1 MLGVVLKPGHEL
13 ALEEV
18 PKPSLDGPGQMLV
31 KVTTSAICG
40 SDLHIKYGEIPV
52 LPGTTIGH
60 EFVGVVEEVS
70 SDVRLF
76 KPGDRVD
83 VAAGLWCGCCP
94 PCRRGQVQTCQV
106 SGIWGGGMFKGRPL
120 PGAQTEYVQV
130 FNADMCAIPIPDNV
144 SDEQAILVGD
154 VFSTGY
160 HAVVEAEVGT
170 GDTLAIFGCGPIGL
184 AAVASA
190 GLFGLKKIFAL
201 DLLPNRLAL
210 AEELGA
216 EPIDASDDGAVN
228 QILAATGMHGVD
240 AAIEAAGLPV
250 SFNQAI
256 TSLRRGGTLSVVGL
270 FPSPV
275 ELNLPVLG
283 LSGVRIHMG
292 LANLSYM
299 SQLMELLATG
309 RVDLSG
315 LTTHTFP
322 LSQAMEAYDLFENQK
337 DKCIKVMLKP

>member
-13 ALEEV
+13 ALEDV

-60 EFVGVVEEVS
+60 EFVGVVEEVAP
-70 SDVRLF
+70 DVRLF

-94 PCRRGQVQTCQV
+94 SCRRGEVQTCQV

-130 FNADMCAIPIPDNV
+130 FNADMCALPIPDNV

-160 HAVVEAEVGT
+160 HAVVEAEVDT
-170 GDTLAIFGCGPIGL
+170 GDTLAVFGCGPIGL

-201 DLLPNRLAL
+201 DVLPNRLTL
-210 AEELGA
+210 AEEFGA

-228 QILAATGMHGVD
+228 KILAATGMQGVD
-240 AAIEAAGLPV
+240 AAIEAAGLTV
-250 SFNQAI
+250 SFNQALG
-256 TSLRRGGTLSVVGL
+256 TLRRGGTLSVVGL

-292 LANLSYM
+292 LANLNYM
-299 SQLMELLATG
+299 SQLMDLLATG
-309 RVDLSG
+309 KVDLSG

>member
-1 MLGVVLKPGHEL
+1 MLGVVLKPGNEL
-13 ALEEV
+13 ALEDV
-18 PKPSLDGPGQMLV
+18 PKPGLDGPGQILV

-52 LPGTTIGH
+52 KPGTTIGH
-60 EFVGVVEEVS
+60 EFVGVVEEVAP
-70 SDVRLF
+70 DVRLF

-94 PCRRGQVQTCQV
+94 ACKRGQVQNCQV
-106 SGIWGGGMFKGRPL
+106 AGVWGGGMFKGRPL
-120 PGAQTEYVQV
+120 PGAQAEYVLV
-130 FNADMCAIPIPDNV
+130 FNAEMCAVPIPDNV

-170 GDTLAIFGCGPIGL
+170 GHTLAVFGCGPIGL

-190 GLFGLKKIFAL
+190 GLFGLKRVFAL
-201 DLLPNRLAL
+201 DVLPNRLAL
-210 AEELGA
+210 AEKLGA
-216 EPIDASDDGAVN
+216 EPIDASDGNAVN
-228 QILAATGMHGVD
+228 KILAATGMQGVD
-240 AAIEAAGLPV
+240 AAIEAAGLPI
-250 SFNQAI
+250 SFKQAL

-270 FPSPV
+270 FATPT

-299 SQLMELLATG
+299 SQLMDLLAAG
-309 RVDLSG
+309 KVDLSA
-315 LTTHTFP
+315 LTTHSFP
-322 LSQAMEAYDLFENQK
+322 LAKAMEAYDLFENQK

>member
-13 ALEEV
+13 ALEDV
-18 PKPSLDGPGQMLV
+18 PKPSLDGPGQILV

-40 SDLHIKYGEIPV
+40 SDLHIKYGDIPV

-60 EFVGVVEEVS
+60 EFVGVVEEVA

-94 PCRRGQVQTCQV
+94 ACKRGQVQNCQV
-106 SGIWGGGMFKGRPL
+106 AGVWGGGMFKGRPL

-130 FNADMCAIPIPDNV
+130 FNAEMCAVPIPDNV

-160 HAVVEAEVGT
+160 HSVVEAEVGT
-170 GDTLAIFGCGPIGL
+170 GGTLAVFGCGPIGL
-184 AAVASA
+184 AAIASA
-190 GLFGLKKIFAL
+190 GLFGLKRVFAL
-201 DLLPNRLAL
+201 DVMPNRLAL
-210 AEELGA
+210 AEQFGA

-228 QILAATGMHGVD
+228 RILAATGMQGVD

-250 SFNQAI
+250 SFNNAI

-270 FPSPV
+270 FPTPV
-275 ELNLPVLG
+275 QLNLPVLG
-283 LSGVRIHMG
+283 LSGIRIHMG

-299 SQLMELLATG
+299 SQLMDLLAVG
-309 RVDLSG
+309 KVDLSA

>member
-18 PKPSLDGPGQMLV
+18 PKPSLDGPGQILV

-60 EFVGVVEEVS
+60 EFVGVVEEVA

-83 VAAGLWCGCCP
+83 VAAGIWCGCCP
-94 PCRRGQVQTCQV
+94 PCKRGEVQTCQV
-106 SGIWGGGMFKGRPL
+106 SGVWGGGMFKGRPL

-130 FNADMCAIPIPDNV
+130 FNADMCAVPIPDNV

-160 HAVVEAEVGT
+160 HAVVQAEVGP
-170 GDTLAIFGCGPIGL
+170 GDTLAVFGCGPIGL

-190 GLFGLKKIFAL
+190 GLFGLKRIFAL
-201 DLLPNRLAL
+201 DVLPNRLAL

-216 EPIDASDDGAVN
+216 EPIDASDGGAVN
-228 QILAATGMHGVD
+228 KILAATGMHGVD
-240 AAIEAAGLPV
+240 AAIEAAGLPACF
-250 SFNQAI
+250 SQAL
-256 TSLRRGGTLSVVGL
+256 TTLRRGGTLSVVGL

-283 LSGVRIHMG
+283 LTGVRIHMG
-292 LANLSYM
+292 LGNLSHM
-299 SQLMELLATG
+299 SQLMDLLATG
-309 RVDLSG
+309 KVDLSG